1 MGGIKTCSQSKSS
14 LGCYLP
20 LLLLVSPL
28 LPIGVESLKMEP
40 GVVDS
45 EIPLP
50 DTPSL
55 KVLLQM
61 VVAVVET
68 ISYLS
73 LQGLP

>member
-1 MGGIKTCSQSKSS
+1 
-14 LGCYLP
+14 
-20 LLLLVSPL
+20 
-28 LPIGVESLKMEP
+28 MEP

-50 DTPSL
+50 DTPSF

-68 ISYLS
+68 VSYLS
-73 LQGLP
+73 LQGLL